1 MPDSGVLIKLDAL
14 NEAAIDQV
22 MASLRYV
29 ADPAT
34 LDLSDFTPE
43 ELKAYRL
50 SEYQNK
56 KKLEESLQKRIL
68 DLTTQTQKQINAGIL
83 TEEAAAANHARK
95 LELLTKEAEINY
107 KDSEAKASN
116 DLKKLRTQGENARAK
131 IIAEGQQKLERDA
144 QSQTAKKDI
153 ETGKQAL
160 ARELPGLKVEA
171 ETAKIKAKSEAKINE
186 AEFLPQA
193 AARGE
198 IASNQIKQAEAI
210 KLAEDNYKIQ
220 HSLLKRAIKL
230 NEPLP
235 NVPVAALS
243 IMEPGGFRAKLE
255 TAQEQARA
263 NAQTQLAKLK
273 VTNNIIDPVA
283 LQPLTEKVGA
293 GQRITV
299 EDINKAV
306 STQKAVGT
314 LQEEFLKQGIKIG
327 PDNTTSL
334 VKPPL
339 FGGGKITDSANTGIK
354 ELLSL
359 IQQTGT
365 VNPSQIASIAQAA
378 KSAGKLG
385 ILGKAGIGAGA
396 LFLLSKLFSGET
408 KAPEMTPQ
416 QQLILSQQLQEQQ
429 QKAALVQSLIQQR
442 EASAENDMAKAML
455 LRMQMMQGQGGGGAL

>member
-83 TEEAAAANHARK
+83 SEEAAAANHARK
-95 LELLTKEAEINY
+95 LELLAKDAEINF

-116 DLKKLRTQGENARAK
+116 DLWKIRAQGENARAK

-144 QSQTAKKDI
+144 QSQRAKKDI

-171 ETAKIKAKSEAKINE
+171 ETAKLKAKLEAKINE

-230 NEPLP
+230 GEPIP
-235 NVPVAALS
+235 DVPAAALS
-243 IMEPGGFRAKLE
+243 IMEPGGFKAKLE
-255 TAQEQARA
+255 VAQEQARA

-359 IQQTGT
+359 IQKTGT
-365 VNPSQIASIAQAA
+365 LEPGKAAALAQAA
-378 KSAGKLG
+378 KSAGRLG
-385 ILGKAGIGAGA
+385 IGKLAAGGAIGA
-396 LFLLSKLFSGET
+396 FLLSQLFGKEKT
-408 KAPEMTPQ
+408 PEMSPQ
-416 QQLILSQQLQEQQ
+416 QQMILAQQLQEQQ

-442 EASAENDMAKAML
+442 QAGAENDMAKAML